1 LPHVPDIS
9 WLGLFPTVETTA
21 LQALLL
27 VLFAFAIVK
36 TFVFTAA
43 PDPSRK

>member
-1 LPHVPDIS
+1 
-9 WLGLFPTVETTA
+9 
-21 LQALLL
+21 LL